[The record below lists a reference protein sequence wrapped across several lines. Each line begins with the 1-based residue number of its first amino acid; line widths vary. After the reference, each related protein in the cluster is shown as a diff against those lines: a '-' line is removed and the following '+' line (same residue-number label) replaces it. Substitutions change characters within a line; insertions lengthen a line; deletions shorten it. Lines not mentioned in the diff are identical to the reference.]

1 MTEQKLAGARIGI
14 FGKGGAGKSTLTAML
29 AQVFHGRG
37 YKVCVIDG
45 DSTNLGLAQALG
57 LEPPQQSLLE
67 YYGGTV
73 FSGGQVTCPVDDP
86 TPLLNAKLSVG
97 ELPAE
102 CMTCHDSR
110 LVFLTAGKLGRL
122 GPGAGCDG
130 PVAKIARDFILSN
143 NDNAKFLT
151 LIDFKAGFEDSA
163 RGGLTRLDYVLVVV
177 DPTTASLEIAYDML
191 CMVQQIKKGA
201 LPATAHLEN
210 PDLVTIANTYY
221 KNSAIKDVF
230 FILNKIPDQETHSL
244 LLDKLSHKGIQ
255 PIATI
260 PVDSAI
266 QAAWLNGSMIQV
278 GQADQE
284 LMRIVLALE

>member
-1 MTEQKLAGARIGI
+1 MTEEKLAGARIGI

-29 AQVFHGRG
+29 AQAFHDRG
-37 YKVCVIDG
+37 YRVCVIDG
-45 DSTNLGLAQALG
+45 DSTNIGLPHALG
-57 LEPPQQSLLE
+57 LEPPRKSLLE

-86 TPLLNAKLSVG
+86 TTLLNAKLSLK

-102 CMTCHDSR
+102 CIACQDSR
-110 LVFLTAGKLGRL
+110 LVLLTAGKMGRL

-130 PVAKIARDFILSN
+130 PVAKIARDFNLI
-143 NDNAKFLT
+143 NDNGKFLT

-163 RGGLTRLDYVLVVV
+163 RGGLTCLDYVLVVV
-177 DPTTASLEIAYDML
+177 DPTTASLEIASDML
-191 CMVQQIKKGA
+191 HMVQQIKKGA

-210 PDLVTIANTYY
+210 PDLVNIANTYY
-221 KNSAIKDVF
+221 KNSTIKDVF

-244 LLDKLSHKGIQ
+244 LLERLSQKGIQ
-255 PIATI
+255 PIAAI

-266 QAAWLNGSMIQV
+266 RAAWLNGSLIQV
-278 GQADQE
+278 GQAEGE
-284 LMRIVLALE
+284 LMKIVRALE